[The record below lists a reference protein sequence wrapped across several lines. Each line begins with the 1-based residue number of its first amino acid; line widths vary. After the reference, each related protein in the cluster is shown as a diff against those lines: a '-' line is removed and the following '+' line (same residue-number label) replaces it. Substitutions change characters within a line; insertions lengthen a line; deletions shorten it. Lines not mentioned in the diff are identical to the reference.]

1 VTHGDRTLHN
11 AETAVRGRGRR
22 RRLGAGREPAA
33 ARAGAR
39 DARARRGR
47 RTQREGEGEGDRGQP
62 RGHRGPGT
70 ADATT
75 RASRHPDSPA
85 NARRRWSTRARM
97 LPPRYPRSPPTP
109 TPGQCRVRG
118 AVRGRDTGAFAPP
131 RAARLL
137 YDMKSHS
144 DIRCHFM
151 GRARVT
157 FPTCRRPPAHSAA
170 RGTAGLTCSA
180 RHHRSGE
187 AGKLGCSRRGSGAQR
202 QRGR

>member
-1 VTHGDRTLHN
+1 M
-11 AETAVRGRGRR
+11 ETAPFTMRKPQSAAVDGGGGWAQAASPRR
-22 RRLGAGREPAA
+22 RGPALATPARAAGAARSGRARAKATVDSRGGIADRGLRTRRPAPVATRTRRRTRGAGGRI
-33 ARAGAR
+33 ARGCC
-39 DARARRGR
+39 
-47 RTQREGEGEGDRGQP
+47 
-62 RGHRGPGT
+62 
-70 ADATT
+70 
-75 RASRHPDSPA
+75 
-85 NARRRWSTRARM
+85 
-97 LPPRYPRSPPTP
+97 PPRYPRSPPTP